1 MNQSALDLLQGELER
16 LYDLDELLRLSADVL
31 GFSPADVG
39 STSNKG
45 AFARSLVGYCVDQDA
60 LAALVDAIMLTSSRA
75 DSKLRETLKAQS
87 NGELTP
93 GTQVGHLKVLK
104 KIGEGGLSMVY
115 LAEAESGEKAALKVI
130 RPEYARDRAAVHRFT
145 TVSRVMQQLRAPG
158 LAPIVGVGQLADS
171 RPWVAAELISGQ
183 GLADRL
189 RLQGPMHINDAR
201 PIFEGVLEGL
211 IALHKRGLVH
221 GDVKAENVF
230 VVTRKPAGA
239 NAAEVSGVLVDAG
252 AERLL
257 SRSESKMNAT
267 SVLPL
272 IGTAK
277 AMSPEQAR
285 GNEPDPRSDVY
296 GFGTLMYET
305 LTGRP
310 PYIGGSAIEVIAQ
323 HVSGKPDVPS
333 VHARPGYITEPLDEL
348 ILRALAKDP
357 HDRFPDAAALLAAL
371 DHVARRPARR
381 RPLDELAFGQLRN
394 TLVREPNNENAAD
407 LIETQAQES
416 GAWERAA
423 TVFAEAAR
431 AAHDEEEIRTG
442 LLFRAAR
449 IYETELKNPLRSEA
463 MYQQILQRS
472 PGNDLALRGIETARR
487 HAGDYPGLLE
497 ILLDRANAE
506 QPSESKSAL
515 LHEIASLYEDKL
527 FDANNAVQAQT
538 QALVHD
544 PSDLRALR
552 AIERLTAGNETRLSD
567 VLSAL
572 SAACEQQHERLFS
585 DDNARRR
592 GAVTELEQAKAE
604 LANIQQRI
612 TQRAEAKTAADQA
625 DRATKRAQLVELESR
640 FRTLDEE
647 YKTALAAREAAA
659 RRVRESEA
667 LVREKQAAHEACTQ
681 DAETTVERFE
691 RLQQQYGIA
700 PTPAQ
705 EAELAALGQEA
716 EELVDRAALLESEV
730 TTVEED
736 LANLETELG
745 TSEDALS
752 DASSRKE
759 QLEEALA
766 VARGS
771 EIELEDD
778 DSQAIALPLEDAD
791 AEPLSKA
798 EARVAKL
805 ERELEQ
811 LADESERDA
820 RRKRELV
827 KLVKLYLI
835 VGDMY
840 ATRLARNDYAL
851 SCYTRALEIE
861 PENDR
866 ANEAVLEVYRNSQS
880 YTELANALLARAERS
895 ENPVKARDLR
905 SQAALVLSE
914 RLGDE
919 GKARAQ
925 LQRVL
930 AEDPTHVRAFD
941 ALTELLE
948 SQGDHAGLAEL
959 LERRIQVLDGEAK
972 LEPRLK
978 LASLYEKRLDDPER
992 AEVQYLAVTEAAPR
1006 RLDAWQGL
1014 ERLYSARENFE
1025 GLLPALRAQVELAP
1039 TPRQRI
1045 ALYERIGRIL
1055 EEEFVDHVQA
1065 AEVYEKIVAIDANH
1079 ESANQALARLYR
1091 HLSRYEDVV
1100 TTLQRLAGSARDNKQ
1115 KIWLLLDIVRTL
1127 NADIGSPERALSTCE
1142 KILEIDPEETEA
1154 LSEMAR
1160 LKSNAGDVAAAVA
1173 VVERLADAQNDGP
1186 KRAEYLMRAGK
1197 LLEEHG
1203 DRDAAIGRYKK
1214 ALDADSGSIAPVE
1227 ALRAIYARRG
1237 DAHGTVE
1244 MLNLAIALA
1253 EGDRKRAELFA
1264 ELGSWQGQKLGD
1276 EAAAERAF
1284 ERALTLDTTCTAA
1297 QVGLGRIAFE
1307 QKDYEKGALLLG
1319 AVLGRLD
1326 ELPKRDAAEV
1336 CSWAAQSYRALGQL
1350 DKAVDAYKRARD
1362 FLPDDLATNEGYARI
1377 VLEAGDA
1384 KAAER
1389 LYERLYE
1396 RFDDELDVTERLRLL
1411 RSWGEAQLSAG
1422 MISQA
1427 ISTFKD
1433 ALTRKSDDEG
1443 ALAGLTR
1450 AYSASGAYNEVISL
1464 LQLRSRQ
1471 TEDAELRFNLLVETG
1486 DVFLERIGDRDAATQ
1501 TYVLALDQQP
1511 QNRNLLSKLMAV
1523 YSDAHDWSRLIEV
1536 IMRIAKMV
1544 DSKEQ
1549 RAKYYNTAANIAQKE
1564 LGRYDEAAN
1573 YYETALSNMSPEEG
1587 QGQFAGLVLCLTEN
1601 QDWERLER
1609 AYAHRFERLQETD
1622 AEAEPH
1628 VLAPLVDAR
1637 ARVLS
1642 EQLGRTEEALEL
1654 YEQAQQLDPD
1664 NLQRREMLTSVY
1676 TKEPKRYFARAVSS
1690 HRSYLDRDPY
1700 RVESLSALRRIYTS
1714 GKRPDESWCLCQA
1727 LRFIQMADVEEE
1739 KFFKKYRLQ
1748 SLPRA
1753 KRVLDEE
1760 LYRAYVMHPAQDPSL
1775 TAILATLSAA
1785 ISSTQSQPLAAFG
1798 VDPNAYAD
1806 PATDPTP
1813 MARMLSYTAEMS
1825 GITLP
1830 ELYHCPNDE
1839 GGLSF
1844 LFAVPPAI
1852 GIGMGAHAAGPQQ
1865 ALAFV
1870 AARHVSYYRGGSF
1883 IRQLVP
1889 TGTGLRGWLFAAIR
1903 MVAPHFPIP
1912 AQMEPTVQECLEA
1925 IRTQLTGPQRDTL
1938 RSLTQKLLEAAPEL
1952 DMKAWMA
1959 GVDLTADRLGFLL
1972 ANDLKI
1978 SSAVIDASPDEV
1990 AVVSKRDRL
1999 RELFAYSVSEPYFEL
2014 RKALG
2019 IALGG

>member
-31 GFSPADVG
+31 GFAPADVG

-45 AFARSLVGYCVDQDA
+45 AFARSLVGYCLDQDA
-60 LAALVDAIMLTSSRA
+60 LAALVDAIMLTSTRA
-75 DSKLRETLKAQS
+75 DAKLRDALKATS

-115 LAEAESGEKAALKVI
+115 LAESASGDKAALKVI

-158 LAPIVGVGQLADS
+158 LAPIVGVGQLADL
-171 RPWVAAELISGQ
+171 RPWVAAELVSGQ

-189 RLQGPMHINDAR
+189 RQQGPMHINDAR
-201 PIFEGVLEGL
+201 PIFEGVLEAL

-230 VVTRKPAGA
+230 VVARKASGTGVP
-239 NAAEVSGVLVDAG
+239 ELSGVLVDAG

-257 SRSESKMNAT
+257 SRSESRVNAT
-267 SVLPL
+267 SILPL

-285 GNEPDPRSDVY
+285 GLEPDQRSDVY
-296 GFGTLMYET
+296 GFGTLMYEV

-310 PYIGGSAIEVIAQ
+310 PYLGGSAIEVIAQ

-333 VHARPGYITEPLDEL
+333 VHARPGYVTEPLDEL

-357 HDRFPDAAALLAAL
+357 ADRFPDAATLLAAL

-381 RPLDELAFGQLRN
+381 RPLDELAFTQLRN

-407 LIETQAQES
+407 LIETQAQEA

-431 AAHDEEEIRTG
+431 AALEDDETRTA

-463 MYQQILQRS
+463 MYQQILQKT
-472 PGNDLALRGIETARR
+472 PANELALRGVETARR
-487 HAGDYPGLLE
+487 HAGDYAGLLE
-497 ILLDRANAE
+497 ILLDRVNVE
-506 QPSESKSAL
+506 QPAESRTAL
-515 LHEIASLYEDKL
+515 FHEIAGLYEDKL
-527 FDANNAVQAQT
+527 FDANNAVQIHT

-544 PSDLRALR
+544 PLDGRALR
-552 AIERLTAGNETRLSD
+552 AIERLTAGNENRLSD
-567 VLSAL
+567 VLSRL

-585 DDNARRR
+585 DDNARRK
-592 GAVTELEQAKAE
+592 GVLSELEQAKAE
-604 LANIQQRI
+604 LAGIQRQI
-612 TQRAEAKTAADQA
+612 AQRAEAKAAAEQQ
-625 DRATKRAQLVELESR
+625 DRAGKREQLVMLEERYRS
-640 FRTLDEE
+640 LDEE
-647 YKTALAAREAAA
+647 HKTALAAREAAA
-659 RRVRESEA
+659 RRVREAEA
-667 LVREKQAAHEACTQ
+667 FVREKQAAHEATSQ

-691 RLQQQYGIA
+691 RMQQQYGLQ
-700 PTPAQ
+700 PTAAQ
-705 EAELAALGQEA
+705 EAELSALGQEA
-716 EELVDRAALLESEV
+716 EELVDRAAVLEAEV

-745 TSEDALS
+745 VSEDALS
-752 DASSRKE
+752 EISARKE
-759 QLEEALA
+759 QADEALA
-766 VARGS
+766 QARGQ
-771 EIELEDD
+771 ELELEDISTANGLPIEEM
-778 DSQAIALPLEDAD
+778 DSGPLVG
-791 AEPLSKA
+791 A

-811 LADESERDA
+811 LADEGERDA
-820 RRKRELV
+820 RRKRELT

-840 ATRLARNDYAL
+840 ATRLGRNDYAL
-851 SCYTRALEIE
+851 TCYTRALEIE
-861 PENDR
+861 PESDR

-880 YTELANALLARAERS
+880 YTELANALLARAERC

-919 GKARAQ
+919 AKARAQ

-930 AEDPTHVRAFD
+930 TEDPTHVRAFD
-941 ALTELLE
+941 ALSELLE
-948 SQGDHAGLAEL
+948 SQGDHSGLAEL
-959 LERRIQVLDGEAK
+959 LERRIRVLDGEAK

-1014 ERLYSARENFE
+1014 ERLYGARENFE
-1025 GLLPALRAQVELAP
+1025 GLLPALRAQVDLAP

-1045 ALYERIGRIL
+1045 ALYERIGHIL
-1055 EEEFVDHVQA
+1055 EEEFVDHAQA
-1065 AEVYEKIVAIDANH
+1065 AETYEKIVAIDANH
-1079 ESANQALARLYR
+1079 EGANQALARLYR
-1091 HLSRYEDVV
+1091 HLSRYEQVV
-1100 TTLQRLAGSARDNKQ
+1100 STLHRLAAAARDNKQ

-1173 VVERLADAQNDGP
+1173 VVERLADAQTEGP
-1186 KRAEYLMRAGK
+1186 RRAEYLMRAGK
-1197 LLEEHG
+1197 LLEENG
-1203 DRDAAIGRYKK
+1203 DRDGAIGRYKK
-1214 ALDADSGSIAPVE
+1214 ALDADDKSIAPVE

-1264 ELGSWQGQKLGD
+1264 ELGDWQAQKLGD

-1284 ERALTLDTTCTAA
+1284 ERALSLDTTCTSA

-1307 QKDYEKGALLLG
+1307 QKDYEKASGLLG

-1326 ELPKRDAAEV
+1326 ELPKAEAAEV
-1336 CSWAAQSYRALGQL
+1336 CTWAAESYRALEQI
-1350 DKAVDAYKRARD
+1350 DRAVDAYKRARD
-1362 FLPDDLATNEGYARI
+1362 FLPEDLATNERYAGI

-1384 KAAER
+1384 RAAER

-1422 MISQA
+1422 MVSQA

-1433 ALTRKSDDEG
+1433 ALARKSDDEG

-1450 AYSASGAYNEVISL
+1450 AYSASGAFQEVINL

-1486 DVFLERIGDRDAATQ
+1486 DVFMEKIHDRDAATQ

-1511 QNRNLLSKLMAV
+1511 QNRNLLTKLMAV

-1549 RAKYYNTAANIAQKE
+1549 RAKYFNTAANIAQKE

-1573 YYETALSNMSPEEG
+1573 YYETALANMPAEEG
-1587 QGQFAGLVLCLTEN
+1587 EAQFAGLVLCLTEN

-1609 AYAHRFERLQETD
+1609 AYTQRFERLQEL
-1622 AEAEPH
+1622 EIEPH
-1628 VLAPLVDAR
+1628 ELAPLLDAR

-1642 EQLGRTEEALEL
+1642 EQLGRTDEALDL
-1654 YEQAQQLDPD
+1654 YERAQELDPD
-1664 NLQRREMLTSVY
+1664 NQQRREMLTSVY
-1676 TKEPKRYFARAVSS
+1676 TKEPKRYFTRAVAA
-1690 HRSYLDRDPY
+1690 HRAYLARDPY
-1700 RVESLSALRRIYTS
+1700 RVESLSSLRRIYTS

-1753 KRVLDEE
+1753 KRVLDDE
-1760 LYRAYVMHPAQDPSL
+1760 LYRAFVMHPAQDPSL

-1785 ISSTQSQPLAAFG
+1785 ISATQSQPLAAFG

-1806 PATDPTP
+1806 PASDPTP
-1813 MARMLSYTAEMS
+1813 MARMLNYTAEMA
-1825 GITLP
+1825 GVTLP

-1844 LFAVPPAI
+1844 LFAAPPAI

-1959 GVDLTADRLGFLL
+1959 GVDLTADRMGFLL

-2014 RKALG
+2014 RRALG